1 MEKRA
6 YFIKVIYTVAYIW
19 ENMFYYAYLM
29 YCLNLILI
37 PINKMH
43 YYIQLLIPYISY
55 TGVKQYSHYYNEI
68 TSV

>member
-1 MEKRA
+1 
-6 YFIKVIYTVAYIW
+6 
-19 ENMFYYAYLM
+19 MFYYAYLM